1 MMLNTLMLNTP
12 IRKPLNRLAVSR
24 SAATR
29 YALVG
34 LLLLAL
40 PAVAAPPQRVQLDF
54 TVTSGDMQIG
64 EGRDVLV
71 HDGKQYSVVSE
82 SNTVGVAAFFYKL
95 DIRRESKGLVLKKG
109 LRPLSFAEDRS
120 RKPLRTA
127 AFDWDAMTITLRD
140 GDTTQTLPLPANTF
154 DQTSFAYAFAFN
166 APSDESVVVYLTDG
180 RKLSDYNYRMV
191 GKESVKTPMGELQT
205 LHYQKVRAPD
215 DKRGFEIWLAVDH
228 YYFPV
233 KIRYVE
239 KNGTAVDSTVTKI
252 TYR

>member
-1 MMLNTLMLNTP
+1 MMLNTQMLNTL
-12 IRKPLNRLAVSR
+12 IRALLNRLAASR

-29 YALVG
+29 HAFAG

-54 TVTSGDMQIG
+54 TVTSGEMQIG

-82 SNTVGVAAFFYKL
+82 SKTVGVAAFFYKL

-109 LRPLSFAEDRS
+109 LRPLSFTENRS
-120 RKPLRTA
+120 RKPLRSA
-127 AFDWDAMTITLRD
+127 AFNWDAMTISL
-140 GDTTQTLPLPANTF
+140 GEGESTQTLPMPANTF

-166 APSDESVVVYLTDG
+166 APSDESVAVYLTDG
-180 RKLSDYNYRMV
+180 RRLSDYNYRMV

-228 YYFPV
+228 HFFPV

-239 KNGTAVDSTVTKI
+239 KSGTIVDSTVTRI
-252 TYR
+252 TYP